1 MKVGLFGGTFNP
13 FHNGH
18 IEIIQYVKN
27 KYELKKV
34 FFIPSATPPH
44 KPDTHLAPAN
54 DRFEMVKQ
62 SIKGHKGF
70 LVSDKELIRKG
81 PSFTIDTINEF
92 KKEYGYG
99 THFSLLMGSDAFLDI
114 TTWKHKDQIFEAL
127 QIIIMLRGHWENYNA
142 IVSFIDENISKG
154 YIFNKLDN
162 TFSHKK
168 KLKIIIC
175 RVPKID
181 ISSTMIRERVKNNEF
196 IKDLV
201 PANIEKIIRTK
212 ELYKWKT
219 QAR

>member
-1 MKVGLFGGTFNP
+1 MKAGLFGGTFNP

-18 IEIIQYVKN
+18 IEIIQYVKDRYDLQ
-27 KYELKKV
+27 KI

-44 KPDTHLAPAN
+44 KPDINLAPAK
-54 DRFEMVKQ
+54 DRFEMVEQ
-62 SIKGHKGF
+62 SLKGYENF
-70 LVSDKELIRKG
+70 FVSDKELIRKG

-92 KKEYGYG
+92 KKEYGPKTFFY
-99 THFSLLMGSDAFLDI
+99 LLMGSDAFLDI
-114 TTWKHKDQIFEAL
+114 TTWKQKEQIFKAI

-154 YIFNKLDN
+154 YIFNEQDH

-168 KLKIIIC
+168 KQKIIIC
-175 RVPKID
+175 KVPKIN
-181 ISSTMIRERVKNNEF
+181 ISSTMIRERVKNRKS

-212 ELYKWKT
+212 ELYK
-219 QAR
+219 